1 MNPITKNT
9 AASSATD
16 EAAFAYGV
24 RRALDEQVA
33 RLPAGTLQRLG
44 EARKLAVA
52 RKKPESAVHVVAAQ
66 QRLAGVGFGATGNP
80 FNDSL
85 SWLVRVGIIIPLLV
99 LIVGAFGIYKY
110 EEARRIDELADLDAA
125 VLSDEL
131 PLNAYLDHGFDTYLN
146 KRGE

>member
-9 AASSATD
+9 SPSSATD
-16 EAAFAYGV
+16 ELEFAYSV
-24 RRALDEQVA
+24 RRALDEQIT
-33 RLPAGTLQRLG
+33 RLPASTVERLSA
-44 EARKLAVA
+44 ARKLAIA
-52 RKKPESAVHVVAAQ
+52 RKKPESALHVVAAQ
-66 QRLAGVGFGATGNP
+66 HRLAGAGSGRTGNP
-80 FNDSL
+80 FNDSV